1 MTIAVVPG
9 SFDPITAGH
18 MDIIRRISKLYDG
31 VVVGVVVNPSKKPLF
46 SLEDRVKMVREAIK
60 DNEKIEVD
68 SFDGLLVGF
77 VKKHKA
83 RVIIRGLRAVS
94 DFEREFQMAQLNRR
108 LNPDIE
114 TMFVMASPEYAYLS
128 SSAVKEIAQYGGDVS
143 GLVPPNVAKLL
154 RSVWA

>member
-18 MDIIRRISKLYDG
+18 MDIIKRISKLYDG

-60 DNEKIEVD
+60 DNEKIEID